1 MECCCLCPDLTVIP
15 LAQGL
20 YLSHLHPPCQE
31 LIIEPVHTKF
41 SSGQEG
47 KISQLFL
54 STVVVCIMPPPK
66 VSMAWSPEPVH
77 VLPYND
83 KGAFADVIKDLEIGR

>member
-1 MECCCLCPDLTVIP
+1 M
-15 LAQGL
+15 
-20 YLSHLHPPCQE
+20 
-31 LIIEPVHTKF
+31 HTKF

-54 STVVVCIMPPPK
+54 STVVACIMPPQK

-77 VLPYND
+77 VLPYMT
-83 KGAFADVIKDLEIGR
+83 KEPLQT